1 MNGDE
6 PSGDSLIFTRV
17 TTLWAAHRGE
27 PFPDGLRWIDAPS
40 GDPVPALDFYAAGC
54 VNAYLAGQGVL
65 DPQRHLIL
73 TECATDLEAI
83 LPALTGRDATY
94 VARLIRMAELI
105 TQPSTVPGD
114 DLAEREPAR
123 LTPSHRPTRIVGGH
137 VTAG

>member
-17 TTLWAAHRGE
+17 TTLWAAHGGE
-27 PFPDGLRWIDAPS
+27 PFPDGLRWVDAPS

-65 DPQRHLIL
+65 DPRRHLIL

-105 TQPSTVPGD
+105 TQPPPCPGTISLSAD
-114 DLAEREPAR
+114 PLA
-123 LTPSHRPTRIVGGH
+123 
-137 VTAG
+137 